1 MKVVLAYS
9 GGLDTSAALPWLKQV
24 RGATR
29 VIAVLVNVGQEDD
42 FPMLEERAYR
52 LGADQVHIVDK
63 RAAMAEQ
70 GIAPML
76 KLGAVYEQD
85 YLLGTAIARPFIAD
99 ALVEVA
105 LESGAGAICH
115 GATGKGNDYLRFEQ
129 RVKILAPGLTIISPW
144 REWACNGREEAQ
156 TMVAASG
163 VSIPTKSFDY
173 SIDANLWHT
182 SYEGGTLEDLSQ
194 PPAPFF
200 IDKMSQEGEAE
211 VTLTWQQGL
220 PTTLNGQAMP
230 LDHMITELNHLLAPT
245 ALGWLDLLE
254 TRTNGL
260 KSRGIYHTP
269 AGTLLYRARTALNQC
284 WFAKPTLDYVQRM
297 GTEYGRMLYQGL
309 WQHPIQKSMHA
320 AIDALYAET
329 EGTISL
335 RVKGAAVH
343 ILTRQ
348 ATPNLFADQLGGFG
362 HMNQWNTS
370 YSEALVFFQHLQNYS
385 VPAEFAM
392 QATPVGT

>member
-9 GGLDTSAALPWLKQV
+9 GGLDTSAAIGWLKQV

-52 LGADQVHIVDK
+52 LGADQVHIVDQ

-85 YLLGTAIARPFIAD
+85 YLLGTAVARPFIAD
-99 ALVEVA
+99 ALVQAA

-129 RVKILAPGLTIISPW
+129 RVKILAPGLQIISPW

-156 TMVAASG
+156 AMVAASG
-163 VSIPTKSFDY
+163 VSIPAKSFDY
-173 SIDANLWHT
+173 SVDANLWHT
-182 SYEGGTLEDLSQ
+182 SYEGGTLEDLGQ
-194 PPAPFF
+194 APAPFF
-200 IDKMSQEGEAE
+200 TEKMSQTGE
-211 VTLTWQQGL
+211 VTVSLKWEKGT
-220 PTTLNGQAMP
+220 PVALNGKHLP
-230 LDHMITELNHLLAPT
+230 LAELITQLNHLLEPT
-245 ALGWLDLLE
+245 GLGWLDLLE

-269 AGTLLYRARTALNQC
+269 AGTLLYKARTALNQC
-284 WFAKPTLDYVQRM
+284 WFAKPTLDYLAKM
-297 GTEYGRMLYQGL
+297 GTDYGRMLYQGL
-309 WQHPIQKSMHA
+309 WQHPIQKAMQA
-320 AIDALYAET
+320 AADSLYAET
-329 EGTISL
+329 AGTIAL
-335 RVKGAAVH
+335 KVTGATVH
-343 ILTRQ
+343 ILSRE
-348 ATPNLFADQLGGFG
+348 ASPNLFADQLGGFG
-362 HMNQWNTS
+362 HMDQWNAA

-385 VPAEFAM
+385 VPAEFGI
-392 QATPVGT
+392 QQPVA